1 MRITDE
7 VVVDAEPERVFALLV
22 DPAAAVPCLPG
33 AWAQD
38 GWAGLTV
45 RVGALTPAY
54 RGTVRVLAVDREAR
68 RLVLDAR
75 GRDERDDPDVGPGGA
90 RLELAVAPDPE
101 GTGAVLHLDA
111 DLVVRGRVARCGRGV
126 LAEVCHDLTAA
137 FARALGEHLASR
149 PAPAAAPEPPDRSER
164 RGDGPEVRSREGLDP
179 SALAAVVAAGL
190 GVGALVAAVVA
201 RRRRAVR

>member
-7 VVVDAEPERVFALLV
+7 VVVDAAPERVFALLV
-22 DPAAAVPCLPG
+22 DPEAAVPCLPG

-45 RVGALTPAY
+45 RIGALTPAY
-54 RGTVRVLAVDREAR
+54 RGTVRLLAVDREAR

-137 FARALGEHLASR
+137 FARALGEHLASLS
-149 PAPAAAPEPPDRSER
+149 APAPEPPGASER
-164 RGDGPEVRSREGLDP
+164 GADGPEVRSRGGLDP
-179 SALAAVVAAGL
+179 SAVAAVVAAGL

-201 RRRRAVR
+201 RRRRRTVR

>member
-1 MRITDE
+1 MRVIDE
-7 VVVDAEPERVFALLV
+7 VVVDAAPERVFALLV

-90 RLELAVAPDPE
+90 RLEVAVAPDPE

-137 FARALGEHLASR
+137 FARALGEHLASL
-149 PAPAAAPEPPDRSER
+149 PASAPEPPEGSGR
-164 RGDGPEVRSREGLDP
+164 RADGPEGRSRGGLDP
-179 SALAAVVAAGL
+179 TALAAVVAAGL
-190 GVGALVAAVVA
+190 GVGALVAAVVT
-201 RRRRAVR
+201 RWRRAVR